1 MIRGNTQRPSFSA
14 YTARTPSVSRQTMI
28 FPHAVRSMKVTQT
41 RYGVTLR
48 NILMGLGSDQVR
60 HNLPRSCFDQIVP
73 GGPKHSATLAILLLS
88 LASLER
94 AHVYPGW
101 TADGLGAAVSV
112 AIRCTRWT
120 SASLTLARLSTLTSP
135 WRSGKLHDH
144 RSNPVLPKIPAG
156 VVHAGRKGSC
166 RTRR

>member
-60 HNLPRSCFDQIVP
+60 HTCLAHNPSALACQNINMN
-73 GGPKHSATLAILLLS
+73 HSTATFVLLL
-88 LASLER
+88 LRRTHTLPIL
-94 AHVYPGW
+94 HVP
-101 TADGLGAAVSV
+101 SV
-112 AIRCTRWT
+112 PRC
-120 SASLTLARLSTLTSP
+120 
-135 WRSGKLHDH
+135 
-144 RSNPVLPKIPAG
+144 
-156 VVHAGRKGSC
+156 
-166 RTRR
+166 